1 MGRMFGPSLFVLLL
15 FFFFLLLLAIE
26 RENSRILLPWTC
38 HLDSVPAVPK
48 REMAKYMQP
57 PLQ

>member
-1 MGRMFGPSLFVLLL
+1 MGRVFGPSLFVL
-15 FFFFLLLLAIE
+15 FFFLLLLAIE

-38 HLDSVPAVPK
+38 HLDSVPAIPK